1 MAPFPG
7 FGGEHLVARLV
18 GPWTQLS
25 GRDEHHYERFV
36 KMLMA
41 VSLGI
46 GLLSTLATSFAFYWF
61 VKMRRNFR
69 HE

>member
-1 MAPFPG
+1 MTPFLR
-7 FGGEHLVARLV
+7 FGNGGPFARLA
-18 GPWTQLS
+18 GPSTPLN
-25 GRDEHHYERFV
+25 GRDGQLTDRCV
-36 KMLMA
+36 WVLGA